1 MHGSGREMS
10 NKISIDVFVGAENAF
25 HVTSTIVSGE
35 HDAVLID
42 AQFTRSD
49 AQRLAERIKA
59 TGKNLTTVYVTHGH
73 PDHYWGFTTLYEQ
86 FPRARFVTAPEVVP
100 VIDETLEAKVAQW
113 KPMYGDEVPDA
124 PIKPKALDSD
134 IIDLE
139 GNELSIIHLGQGDA
153 RSSTIVWIQPLST
166 IVTGDVAYNGTHI
179 WLAEDSPE
187 QRLQWIKN
195 LESLAEMNPKTVIA
209 GHKVPGADDDGRRV
223 LFKETRDYIAS
234 FHAAVGRS
242 SSAQELVKIMTEK
255 YQGRA
260 LPIILE
266 ISANAVFPGTK

>member
-1 MHGSGREMS
+1 MS

-25 HVTSTIVSGE
+25 HVTSTIVSGK

-73 PDHYWGFTTLYEQ
+73 PDHYWGFTTLYEL

-124 PIKPKALDSD
+124 PIKPKALDGD
-134 IIDLE
+134 TIDLE

-153 RSSTIVWIQPLST
+153 RSSTVVWIQPLST
-166 IVTGDVAYNGTHI
+166 IVTGDVAYNGTHV

-195 LESLAEMNPKTVIA
+195 LERLAEMNPKAVIA

-223 LFKETRDYIAS
+223 LLKETRDYIAS
-234 FHAAVGRS
+234 FNAAVGRS
-242 SSAQELVKIMTEK
+242 SDAKELIKIMTDK

-266 ISANAVFPGTK
+266 ISANAAFPGTK

>member
-1 MHGSGREMS
+1 MG

-35 HDAVLID
+35 RDAVLID

-86 FPRARFVTAPEVVP
+86 FPRVRFVTAPEVVP

-124 PIKPKALDSD
+124 PIKPKALDGD
-134 IIDLE
+134 TIDLE
-139 GNELSIIHLGQGDA
+139 GNELSIIHLGQGDV
-153 RSSTIVWIQPLST
+153 RSSTVVWIRPLST
-166 IVTGDVAYNGTHI
+166 IVVGDLAYNGTHV
-179 WLAEDSPE
+179 WLAEDSPL

-195 LESLAEMNPKTVIA
+195 LEHLAEMNPKAVIA
-209 GHKVPGADDDGRRV
+209 GHKVPGADDDGKRV
-223 LFKETRDYIAS
+223 LLRETSDYIAS
-234 FHAAVGRS
+234 FHDAVGRS
-242 SSAQELVKIMTEK
+242 NNAKELIKIMTEK
-255 YQGRA
+255 YQDRA

-266 ISANAVFPGTK
+266 ISANAAFPGTK

>member
-1 MHGSGREMS
+1 MS

-73 PDHYWGFTTLYEQ
+73 PDHYWGFTTLSKQ

-124 PIKPKALDSD
+124 PIKPKALDGD
-134 IIDLE
+134 TIDLE
-139 GNELSIIHLGQGDA
+139 GNELSIIHLGQGDV
-153 RSSTIVWIQPLST
+153 RSSTVVWIPQLST
-166 IVTGDVAYNGTHI
+166 IVVGDVAYNGTHV

-195 LESLAEMNPKTVIA
+195 LERLAEMNPKTVIA
-209 GHKVPGADDDGRRV
+209 GHKVPGTNDDGRRV
-223 LFKETRDYIAS
+223 LLKETSDYIAS

-242 SSAQELVKIMTEK
+242 TSAQELVKTMTEK
-255 YQGRA
+255 YQDRA

-266 ISANAVFPGTK
+266 ISANAAFPGTK